1 MKLIKKIATIMFA
14 FMMVVSMSCNVKADE
29 GTSST
34 TKGTITISNAI
45 PGQTYKIYKILDLES
60 YSTNVVKGEEKGNF
74 AYKPSSEWANF
85 IKGENVK
92 DKYFTFD
99 GEYVSWKENASVEEF
114 AKQAILYANKKNQV
128 ITANDTKTVPA
139 ASAGQTTSTLT
150 FEVPSLGYY
159 LVDSSVGTL
168 CSLDTTKPAATIQE
182 KNGVPSVDK
191 IITSGGVVSAD
202 GKSNSASIGDTVYF
216 KTTITAQPGAQNY
229 VLHDKMTEGLTFD
242 QNSVNVSLHKNATNN
257 DKNLTN
263 EDYSVV
269 TTGLESKDPKCTFH
283 INFTKELCDCL
294 AANDTITVTYSA
306 TLSATLNENAVIGNV
321 DKNTNE
327 TWLKYGDSQ
336 NTQHKT
342 TTTKTFEMNVFKFY
356 KDKNDSTTE
365 KGLDGATFKLT
376 KDSQD
381 AENISFVKTS
391 NETATDDVYRVA
403 KKGET
408 GTVTTITSPK
418 SGKFTIQGL
427 GAGTYYL
434 TETQQPDGYNKLS
447 SPVKVEIKD
456 NGDIYVDDSK
466 TVNTGDVKVENK
478 TGTVLPSTGGA
489 GTTMIYLVGAV
500 LVLGSGVV
508 LATKRRVKNK

>member
-1 MKLIKKIATIMFA
+1 MKLIKKIAAIMFA

-139 ASAGQTTSTLT
+139 ASAGRTTSTLT

-202 GKSNSASIGDTVYF
+202 GKSNSASIGDTVNF

-229 VLHDKMTEGLTFD
+229 VLHDKMTDGLTF
-242 QNSVNVSLHKNATNN
+242 NN
-257 DKNLTN
+257 TVEVKKGKSTVESSKYTLN
-263 EDYSVV
+263 
-269 TTGLESKDPKCTFH
+269 TTGLTDGCAFE
-283 INFTKELCDCL
+283 IEFTQDFCDTL
-294 AANDTITVTYSA
+294 NANDTITVTYSA
-306 TLSATLNENAVIGNV
+306 VLNEKAKIGNV
-321 DKNTNE
+321 DNNTNE
-327 TWLKYGDSQ
+327 TWLKYGDSK

-356 KDKNDSTTE
+356 KDKKNSDKET
-365 KGLDGATFKLT
+365 GLADATFKLT
-376 KDSQD
+376 KNSKD
-381 AENISFVKTS
+381 AENITFVKTS

-403 KKGET
+403 KTGET

-434 TETQQPDGYNKLS
+434 TETQQPTGYNKLANAIEVHIDDNGK
-447 SPVKVEIKD
+447 VKVIKD
-456 NGDIYVDDSK
+456 GAL
-466 TVNTGDVKVENK
+466 TDVTQVEVENK

-508 LATKRRVKNK
+508 LVTKRRVKGK